1 MSDPDSR
8 FRPRTVVAAAL
19 LALLGACSLLD
30 KADDPVNLFTV
41 TPKSTF
47 DEGLP
52 TVRWQLIVET
62 PTAAAH
68 LNSGRIALQMTP
80 TSSDYYAG
88 SAWID
93 RAPLMVQTR
102 AIESFENT
110 KRIVGV
116 GRDPIA
122 VKPNYILQTDLRE
135 FQAEYF
141 HGGAPVAH
149 VRIIARMVRMPDR
162 QIVGAAAFERC
173 WRAKADKIPEVVKAF
188 DEALGSVLKRL
199 VAWTLTA
206 APPYVLQEGMVSPP
220 PRGGDAGVDNSAG
233 CPKAGQN
240 IQTPVVQD

>member
-1 MSDPDSR
+1 MSDPDCR
-8 FRPRTVVAAAL
+8 ILRRAAAAVAL
-19 LALLGACSLLD
+19 AALLGACSLLS

-41 TPKSTF
+41 TPKSSF
-47 DEGLP
+47 DGGLP
-52 TVRWQLIVET
+52 MVRWQLIVET

-80 TSSDYYAG
+80 TSSDYYAQ

-102 AIESFENT
+102 TIESFENT
-110 KRIVGV
+110 KRIIGV
-116 GRDPIA
+116 GRDPVA
-122 VKPNYILQTDLRE
+122 VKADYILQTDLRE

-141 HGGAPVAH
+141 NGGAPIVH
-149 VRIIARMVRMPDR
+149 VRMIARLVRMPDR

-188 DEALGSVLKRL
+188 DESLGSVLKRL

-206 APPYVLQEGMVSPP
+206 VPPYVLQEGVPSPA
-220 PRGGDAGVDNSAG
+220 PRGGDAGIDNSAG
-233 CPKAGQN
+233 CPKPGQN

>member
-8 FRPRTVVAAAL
+8 IPRRVAAAVAFA
-19 LALLGACSLLD
+19 ALLGACSLLD

-47 DEGLP
+47 DAGLP
-52 TVRWQLIVET
+52 MVRWQLIVET

-80 TSSDYYAG
+80 TSSDYYAQ

-102 AIESFENT
+102 TVESFENT

-116 GRDPIA
+116 GRDPVA
-122 VKPNYILQTDLRE
+122 VKANYILQTDLRE

-141 HGGAPVAH
+141 HGGAPIVH
-149 VRIIARMVRMPDR
+149 VRIIARLVRMPDR

-173 WRAKADKIPEVVKAF
+173 WRARADKIPEVVKAF

-206 APPYVLQEGMVSPP
+206 APPHVLPDGVPSPA
-220 PRGGDAGVDNSAG
+220 PRGGAAGVDNSAG
-233 CPKAGQN
+233 CPKPGQN
-240 IQTPVVQD
+240 VDTPVVQD

>member
-8 FRPRTVVAAAL
+8 VARRLGATAAL
-19 LALLGACSLLD
+19 VALLGACSLID
-30 KADDPVNLFTV
+30 KADAPVNLFTV

-47 DEGLP
+47 DSGLP

-62 PTAAAH
+62 PSAAAN

-80 TSSDYYAG
+80 TSSDYYAQ

-102 AIESFENT
+102 AIESFENS
-110 KRIVGV
+110 KRIFGV
-116 GRDPIA
+116 GRDPVA
-122 VKPNYILQTDLRE
+122 VRANYILQTELRE

-141 HGGAPVAH
+141 HGGAPI
-149 VRIIARMVRMPDR
+149 VRVRLVSRLVRMPDR

-173 WRAKADKIPEVVKAF
+173 WRARADKVPEVVKAF

-199 VAWTLTA
+199 VTWTLTA
-206 APPYVLQEGMVSPP
+206 APPYVLPEGAPSPA
-220 PRGGDAGVDNSAG
+220 PRGGDAGIDNSAG
-233 CPKAGQN
+233 CPKPGQAVD
-240 IQTPVVQD
+240 TPVVQD

>member
-1 MSDPDSR
+1 MSDPGPR
-8 FRPRTVVAAAL
+8 ILRPGALAVALAAL
-19 LALLGACSLLD
+19 VGACSLLD

-47 DEGLP
+47 DAGLP
-52 TVRWQLIVET
+52 SVRWQLIVDT

-80 TSSDYYAG
+80 TSSDYYAQ

-102 AIESFENT
+102 TIESFENT

-116 GRDPIA
+116 GRDPVA
-122 VKPNYILQTDLRE
+122 VRANYILQTDLRE

-141 HGGAPVAH
+141 HGGAPIAH
-149 VRIIARMVRMPDR
+149 VRLVARLVRMPDR
-162 QIVGAAAFERC
+162 QIVGSAAFERC
-173 WRAKADKIPEVVKAF
+173 WRARADKIPEVVKAF

-206 APPYVLQEGMVSPP
+206 VPPYVPQEGMASPP
-220 PRGGDAGVDNSAG
+220 PKGGDAGIDNSAG
-233 CPKAGQN
+233 CPRPGQAV
-240 IQTPVVQD
+240 QTPVVQD

>member
-8 FRPRTVVAAAL
+8 FRRRAAAAAML
-19 LALLGACSLLD
+19 AALLGACSLLD

-47 DEGLP
+47 DGVLP
-52 TVRWQLIVET
+52 MVRWQLIVEA

-80 TSSDYYAG
+80 TSSDYYAA

-102 AIESFENT
+102 TIESFENS

-116 GRDPIA
+116 GRDAVA
-122 VKPNYILQTDLRE
+122 VKANYILQTDLRE

-141 HGGAPVAH
+141 HGGAPIAH

-206 APPYVLQEGMVSPP
+206 APPYVLQEGMASPP
-220 PRGGDAGVDNSAG
+220 PKGGDAGIDDSVG
-233 CPKAGQN
+233 CPKPGQT

>member
-1 MSDPDSR
+1 LI
-8 FRPRTVVAAAL
+8 T
-19 LALLGACSLLD
+19 

-47 DEGLP
+47 EDGLP
-52 TVRWQLIVET
+52 MVRWQLIVDT

-80 TSSDYYAG
+80 TSSDYYAR

-110 KRIVGV
+110 RRIVGV
-116 GRDPIA
+116 GRDPVA
-122 VKPNYILQTDLRE
+122 VRANYVLQTELRE

-141 HGGAPVAH
+141 HGGAPIAH
-149 VRIIARMVRMPDR
+149 VRVIARLVRMPDR
-162 QIVGAAAFERC
+162 QIVGAAAFARC
-173 WRAKADKIPEVVKAF
+173 YRAKADKIPDVVKAF

-206 APPYVLQEGMVSPP
+206 APPYVLQEGVPSPP
-220 PRGGDAGVDNSAG
+220 PRGGDAGIDNSAG
-233 CPKAGQN
+233 CPRTGQN

>member
-8 FRPRTVVAAAL
+8 IPRRVAAVAAIV
-19 LALLGACSLLD
+19 ALLGACSVID

-47 DEGLP
+47 DSGLP

-80 TSSDYYAG
+80 TSSDYYAQ
-88 SAWID
+88 SAWVD

-102 AIESFENT
+102 TVESFENT

-116 GRDPIA
+116 GRDPVA
-122 VKPNYILQTDLRE
+122 VRANYILQTDLRE

-141 HGGAPVAH
+141 HGGAPIVH
-149 VRIIARMVRMPDR
+149 VRLVSRLVRMPDR

-206 APPYVLQEGMVSPP
+206 VPPYVPQEGVPLP
-220 PRGGDAGVDNSAG
+220 TPRGGDAGIDNSAG
-233 CPKAGQN
+233 CPKPGQF
-240 IQTPVVQD
+240 IETPVVQD

>member
-8 FRPRTVVAAAL
+8 IPRRVAFVAAL
-19 LALLGACSLLD
+19 VALLGACSLLD

-52 TVRWQLIVET
+52 TVRWQMIVEA

-80 TSSDYYAG
+80 TSSDYYAQ

-116 GRDPIA
+116 GRDPVA
-122 VKPNYILQTDLRE
+122 VRANYILQTDLRE

-141 HGGAPVAH
+141 HGGAPIVH
-149 VRIIARMVRMPDR
+149 VRIIARLVRMPDR

-173 WRAKADKIPEVVKAF
+173 WRAKADKIPDVVKAF
-188 DEALGSVLKRL
+188 DEALGAVLKRL

-206 APPYVLQEGMVSPP
+206 APPYVLQEGAPSPA
-220 PRGGDAGVDNSAG
+220 PRGGGGGIDNSAG
-233 CPKAGQN
+233 CPKPGQT

>member
-1 MSDPDSR
+1 MSDPDCGV
-8 FRPRTVVAAAL
+8 PRRVAAVAAFV
-19 LALLGACSLLD
+19 ALLGACSLID

-47 DEGLP
+47 DHGLP

-80 TSSDYYAG
+80 TSSDYYAQ
-88 SAWID
+88 SAWVD

-102 AIESFENT
+102 TVESFENT

-116 GRDPIA
+116 GRDPVA
-122 VKPNYILQTDLRE
+122 VRANYILQTDLRE

-141 HGGAPVAH
+141 HGGAPIVH
-149 VRIIARMVRMPDR
+149 VRLVSRLVRMPDR

-173 WRAKADKIPEVVKAF
+173 WRARADKIPEVVKAF

-206 APPYVLQEGMVSPP
+206 VPPYVLPEGAPSPR
-220 PRGGDAGVDNSAG
+220 PRGGDAGIDDSAG
-233 CPKAGQN
+233 CPKPGQVVE
-240 IQTPVVQD
+240 TPVVKD